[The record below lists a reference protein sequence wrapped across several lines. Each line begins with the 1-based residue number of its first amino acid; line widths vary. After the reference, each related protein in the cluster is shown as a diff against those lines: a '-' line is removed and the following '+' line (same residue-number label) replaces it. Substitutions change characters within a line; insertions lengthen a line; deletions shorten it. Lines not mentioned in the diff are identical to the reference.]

1 MKSLATHSFDYIF
14 FYESGQGVKQD
25 IYLTAKLH
33 EFAIEQV
40 LVDAEYKI
48 AELNRI
54 GAGVEQSNLNA
65 AKWYELS
72 AKHVNPQH
80 SFVWAE
86 YIPKDTD
93 FIKMITWRMGGFLH
107 RLSKVFQMHRKHS
120 AARK

>member
-54 GAGVEQSNLNA
+54 GTGVEQSNLNA

-72 AKHVNPQH
+72 AKHVNHQH

-93 FIKMITWRMGGFLH
+93 FIKMTIWRIGGFL
-107 RLSKVFQMHRKHS
+107 
-120 AARK
+120 

>member
-1 MKSLATHSFDYIF
+1 
-14 FYESGQGVKQD
+14 
-25 IYLTAKLH
+25 LH

-40 LVDAEYKI
+40 LVDAQNKK

-65 AKWYELS
+65 AKCYELS

-93 FIKMITWRMGGFLH
+93 FIKMTIWRIGGFL
-107 RLSKVFQMHRKHS
+107 
-120 AARK
+120 

>member
-25 IYLTAKLH
+25 VYLTAKLH

-40 LVDAEYKI
+40 LVDAQNKK

-93 FIKMITWRMGGFLH
+93 LIKMITWRIGGFL
-107 RLSKVFQMHRKHS
+107 
-120 AARK
+120 